1 MRVKVFIAGLLL
13 LLLAA
18 TAGLT
23 QAVLYRYSAG
33 ETERALESLTELESA
48 TLVEFGPK
56 VVEPMWRAKLAVI
69 ADLIAKTDAEVL
81 TPVTLLH
88 QQAYVCYIELDRSA
102 LAVHSRTM
110 AMELTE
116 VYADKID
123 TEKGHILASNLMAS
137 LAGYMQE
144 AYLESPAALL
154 YSRALEFHPTN
165 IAALQGLAGMY
176 ERRGEYDQ
184 AVARLEELVAAHPK
198 NREGRLRLAIN
209 LARLHRERE
218 AASFLSGLVEEAV
231 PDWILSL
238 AHQELARMLAD
249 NGDLAEALKLLKSGM
264 NLLPGDP
271 SLPIQLAYLADREGV
286 PGEAPDLGAALSR
299 SSRSESESPRYL
311 YSQIPKSALAQLRLS
326 LEDRSD
332 KTLVLLATALGG
344 SPQVEMES

>member
-1 MRVKVFIAGLLL
+1 
-13 LLLAA
+13 
-18 TAGLT
+18 
-23 QAVLYRYSAG
+23 
-33 ETERALESLTELESA
+33 
-48 TLVEFGPK
+48 
-56 VVEPMWRAKLAVI
+56 
-69 ADLIAKTDAEVL
+69 
-81 TPVTLLH
+81 
-88 QQAYVCYIELDRSA
+88 
-102 LAVHSRTM
+102 
-110 AMELTE
+110 
-116 VYADKID
+116 
-123 TEKGHILASNLMAS
+123 
-137 LAGYMQE
+137 MQE